1 MPSTIRYDPSL
12 TLGAIVDPAAFAT
25 LSEIAELDAEI
36 DAAQDILNSFISMK
50 RSIDM
55 TVHELIAMEV
65 DPHDV
70 KAKSEQIKKE
80 ISKAAADYAA
90 IRLENE
96 AKIRPLKAKVHSV
109 HQGPRKPH
117 RLREND
123 AQDDGNFNGFSQ
135 DGAAVLLVRAERRRN
150 GSKLVRH
157 QGSHRRF
164 VQPSRR
170 RRCDGD
176 GERRRQPGRQ
186 AAQGAQ
192 HCRDAGDYGCLHA
205 QEGQRSCAMVI
216 EPTRRPGSGIRHF
229 HQTS

>member
-1 MPSTIRYDPSL
+1 MSSTIRYDPSL

-36 DAAQDILNSFISMK
+36 DAAQDILTSFISMK
-50 RSIDM
+50 RSIEM

-109 HQGPRKPH
+109 HQGLESPIDFEKTT
-117 RLREND
+117 LKMMEISTDSLKMESQYFSFEQND
-123 AQDDGNFNGFSQ
+123 EGM
-135 DGAAVLLVRAERRRN
+135 AASLSAIKGLIAGTAGSNRARSWSRPEAC
-150 GSKLVRH
+150 
-157 QGSHRRF
+157 
-164 VQPSRR
+164 RR
-170 RRCDGD
+170 RR
-176 GERRRQPGRQ
+176 
-186 AAQGAQ
+186 
-192 HCRDAGDYGCLHA
+192 
-205 QEGQRSCAMVI
+205 
-216 EPTRRPGSGIRHF
+216 EP
-229 HQTS
+229 